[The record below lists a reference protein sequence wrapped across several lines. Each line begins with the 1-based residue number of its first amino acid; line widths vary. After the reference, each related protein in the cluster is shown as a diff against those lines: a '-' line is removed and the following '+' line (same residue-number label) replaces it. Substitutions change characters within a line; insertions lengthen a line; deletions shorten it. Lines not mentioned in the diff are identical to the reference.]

1 MANESINIENFEKEL
16 PLTEEVIHVDV
27 MNHTTHRYTLDGAT
41 FTTSDHPGI
50 TEDEWNRL
58 RTNGVVTHSVRNGN
72 TIDRITYYNIDIMN
86 DEVYYSLLNIC
97 SVPTSE
103 YETVTITLHRNSD
116 NTIFI
121 TIHNMMDNTIKDEYV
136 VYPSMSVIVSL
147 ISDDVFRPK
156 HDRIVEFLKTL
167 LNNNIEET
175 LKWS

>member
-1 MANESINIENFEKEL
+1 MANESINIENFEKGL

-27 MNHTTHRYTLDGAT
+27 MNHTTHIYTLNGAT
-41 FTTSDHPGI
+41 FTASDHRGI

-72 TIDRITYYNIDIMN
+72 IIDRITYYNVDIMN
-86 DEVYYSLLNIC
+86 DEVYYGLLNIC
-97 SVPTSE
+97 NVPTSE
-103 YETVTITLHRNSD
+103 YETVKAALHYNSD

-121 TIHNMMDNTIKDEYV
+121 TIHNMIDDTVNDEYV
-136 VYPSMSVIVSL
+136 TYPSMSVIVSL

-156 HDRIVEFLKTL
+156 HDRIVTFLNTL
-167 LNNNIEET
+167 LDDNTEEA